1 MGMNINEAET
11 IVDNVSKQVVE
22 QAEVQ
27 KAFGN
32 LTKTL
37 YDKREGVITGPGGAA
52 DTLQKI
58 DRVDPSY
65 ALQLAVGLKR
75 MLEETIPTLYKEA
88 SKIMPKNLRNALRT
102 IIAYKVELPSI
113 MAKDAYNA
121 RAGSMKFK
129 QEAGAKISEY
139 KSVLGGI

>member
-1 MGMNINEAET
+1 MGMNINEAQT
-11 IVDNVSKQVVE
+11 IVDNVQKQVTE
-22 QAEVQ
+22 QGEAL
-27 KAFGN
+27 KAFGT

-37 YDKREGVITGPGGAA
+37 YDKKEGAIAGAA
-52 DTLQKI
+52 DALQKI

-75 MLEETIPTLYKEA
+75 MLKEAIPVLYQEA
-88 SKIMPKNLRNALRT
+88 SKIMPKGLRNALKT
-102 IIAYKVELPSI
+102 VIAYKVELPSI

-121 RAGSMKFK
+121 RAGTMKFK
-129 QEAGAKISEY
+129 QEAGATLAAY